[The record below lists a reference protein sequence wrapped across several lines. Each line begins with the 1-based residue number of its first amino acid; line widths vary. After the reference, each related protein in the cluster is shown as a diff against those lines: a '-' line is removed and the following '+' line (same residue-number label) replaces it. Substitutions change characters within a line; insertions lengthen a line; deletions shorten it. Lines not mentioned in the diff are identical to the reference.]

1 MRKFFCLLLILL
13 MFMSVPVYAEDYE
26 LYTSDEED
34 FISFPVYDDDD
45 DDGYTLEKDPNFV
58 DFFVYAEGVEAYT
71 LEPGKVYVFRKNKD
85 ETLTVG
91 FSDLVLFGTSGM
103 SFTYGDTRFYDYY
116 ANYLSNTSTS
126 GIYLQVY
133 NVNDEEVT
141 MTVTEGTIIS
151 VNVYESNF
159 SLVMYDA
166 TETNFQITNIADSGV
181 YYRRFEYNENDGSLT
196 LKPYEIVMGGDTKTY
211 TQGKGIMIVRK
222 LNLQEKLSIDGYYEV
237 YDTINLGFFH
247 VPPWILRMDLA
258 GMIRVLLDQLSML
271 LPVALVIL
279 LVFLL
284 ASLLIYTVRL
294 FL

>member
-1 MRKFFCLLLILL
+1 VRKFFCLLLILL

-58 DFFVYAEGVEAYT
+58 DFLVYAEGVEAYT
-71 LEPGKVYVFRKNKD
+71 LEPGKVYVFRKSSD
-85 ETLTVG
+85 GTLTVG
-91 FSDLVLFGTSGM
+91 FSDLVLCGTSVASYG
-103 SFTYGDTRFYDYY
+103 YGDLVRYTSYV
-116 ANYLSNTSTS
+116 NYSSASKNYT
-126 GIYLQVY
+126 YVY
-133 NVNDEEVT
+133 NVNDKEVT

-151 VNVYESNF
+151 VDVYESVF

-166 TETNFQITNIADSGV
+166 TETNFQITNIADSVV
-181 YYRRFEYNENDGSLT
+181 YCRRFEYNENDGSLNLSPSNVIV
-196 LKPYEIVMGGDTKTY
+196 LKSGETDTY
-211 TQGKGIMIVRK
+211 TGKGIIVTRES
-222 LNLQEKLSIDGYYEV
+222 NLEERLYIDGFYEV

-271 LPVALVIL
+271 LPVALLIL
-279 LVFLL
+279 SVFLL
-284 ASLLIYTVRL
+284 VSFLIYMVRS

>member
-1 MRKFFCLLLILL
+1 VRKFFCLLLILL

-58 DFFVYAEGVEAYT
+58 DFIVYAEGVEAYT
-71 LEPGKVYVFRKNKD
+71 LEPGKVYAFRKSSDGK
-85 ETLTVG
+85 LTVG
-91 FSDLVLFGTSGM
+91 FSDLVLRGTSLV
-103 SFTYGDTRFYDYY
+103 SYEYGDLGRYTSYV
-116 ANYLSNTSTS
+116 NYSSTS
-126 GIYLQVY
+126 KDYTYVY
-133 NVNDEEVT
+133 NVNDKEVT

-151 VNVYESNF
+151 VDVYESVF

-166 TETNFQITNIADSGV
+166 TETNFQITNIGDNTGV
-181 YYRRFEYNENDGSLT
+181 YYRRFEYNENDGSLN
-196 LKPYEIVMGGDTKTY
+196 LSPSNVIVLFSGETDTY
-211 TQGKGIMIVRK
+211 TGKGIIVTK
-222 LNLQEKLSIDGYYEV
+222 ESNLEERLYIDGFYEV

-258 GMIRVLLDQLSML
+258 GLLGAFWNQLLTL
-271 LPVALVIL
+271 LPVGLVIL
-279 LVFLL
+279 SVFLL

>member
-58 DFFVYAEGVEAYT
+58 DFLVYAEGVEAYT
-71 LEPGKVYVFRKNKD
+71 LEPGKVYVFRKSSD
-85 ETLTVG
+85 GTLTVG
-91 FSDLVLFGTSGM
+91 FSDLVLCGTSVASYG
-103 SFTYGDTRFYDYY
+103 YGDLVRYTSYV
-116 ANYLSNTSTS
+116 NYSSASKNYT
-126 GIYLQVY
+126 YVY
-133 NVNDEEVT
+133 NVNDKEVT

-151 VNVYESNF
+151 VDVYESVF

-166 TETNFQITNIADSGV
+166 TETNFQITNIADSVV
-181 YYRRFEYNENDGSLT
+181 YCRRFEYNENDGSLNLSPSNVIV
-196 LKPYEIVMGGDTKTY
+196 LKSGETDTY
-211 TQGKGIMIVRK
+211 TGKGIIVTRES
-222 LNLQEKLSIDGYYEV
+222 NLEERLYIDGFYEV

-271 LPVALVIL
+271 LPVALLIL
-279 LVFLL
+279 SVFLL
-284 ASLLIYTVRL
+284 VSFLIYMVRS